1 MINSIIFEGNLVRDP
16 EERYFPNGTKYAVMV
31 LGNSQKYTK
40 QDGSVL
46 ENKCFIEIQVF
57 GKQSEVVIKHL
68 AKGCRVT
75 AQGEIN
81 LQSWQD
87 QSGAKKS
94 KHFVVAKKL
103 SILTFKKADESQ
115 AQNPAPQPQPQ
126 PQQNIQ
132 ERIPHNK
139 VEEVDLSHLQSSEI
153 TIEESDIPKDLL
165 ELANQQAQAP
175 QTPQGE
181 QNV

>member
-1 MINSIIFEGNLVRDP
+1 MINSLIFEGILVREP
-16 EERYFPNGTKYAVMV
+16 EEKCFPNGSKYAVMI

-40 QDGSVL
+40 QDGSIT
-46 ENKCFIEIQVF
+46 ENKCYIEVQVY

-81 LQSWQD
+81 LQSWLD
-87 QSGAKKS
+87 QNGAKKS

-115 AQNPAPQPQPQ
+115 APQPQPQQQTPQ

-132 ERIPHNK
+132 ERIPHNR

-165 ELANQQAQAP
+165 ELANQQTQA
-175 QTPQGE
+175 PQGE

>member
-57 GKQSEVVIKHL
+57 GKQSEVVIKYL

-126 PQQNIQ
+126 QNIQ

-139 VEEVDLSHLQSSEI
+139 VENVDLSHLQSSEI

-165 ELANQQAQAP
+165 ELANQQA
-175 QTPQGE
+175 PQGE